1 MVIMGIDPGIALS
14 GYGILF
20 SEGTNI
26 KVVDFGVIKTESH
39 LSTAERLKSIYEGY
53 LNLMK
58 TYNPEAVAIEE
69 LFFNKNAKT
78 AITVGQARG
87 VAILAAASKNI
98 KVYEYTPLEVK
109 QAIVGYGRAKKFQVQ
124 EMVRVLLRLKEV
136 PKPDDA
142 ADALAVALCHVN
154 LIKFNH
160 HIQNKCHDF
169 PRG

>member
-14 GYGILF
+14 GYGVLF
-20 SEGTNI
+20 FEGATVE
-26 KVVDFGVIKTESH
+26 VVDFGVIKTESH
-39 LSTAERLKSIYEGY
+39 LSTAERLKFIYDGY
-53 LNLMK
+53 LNLMES
-58 TYNPEAVAIEE
+58 YNPEAVAIEE

-87 VAILAAASKNI
+87 VAMLAAASKNI

-124 EMVRVLLRLKEV
+124 EMVRVLLRLKDV

-142 ADALAVALCHVN
+142 ADALALALCHMN
-154 LIKFNH
+154 LIRFNH
-160 HIQNKCHDF
+160 HIQTKYHDF